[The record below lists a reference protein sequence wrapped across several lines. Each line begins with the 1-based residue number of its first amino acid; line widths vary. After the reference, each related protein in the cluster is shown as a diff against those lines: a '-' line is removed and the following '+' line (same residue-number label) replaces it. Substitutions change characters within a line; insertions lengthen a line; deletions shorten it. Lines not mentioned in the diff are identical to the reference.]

1 MIQMKESLKKYGR
14 KQIICGI
21 LGTCIAL
28 LLTGILVDRR
38 MERVEAKMA
47 ETQETLA
54 GEVFRFH
61 VLANSDSEEDQ
72 AVKLKVRDAVIQ
84 YMKEDMSQE
93 DLETDVELTRQW
105 AEEHLGEIENVAD
118 QVIREEG
125 YSYSAKAEVT
135 ACYFPDKRY
144 GDILFPAGE
153 YEALRV
159 KLGSARG
166 HNWWCVL
173 YPNLCFTNA
182 TCAVVDDDGKE
193 KLKSA
198 LSAEEYE
205 MVTATTDFKIK
216 WFLFGDDAEED
227 P

>member
-1 MIQMKESLKKYGR
+1 MIQIKESLKKYGR
-14 KQIICGI
+14 KQLICGI
-21 LGTCIAL
+21 LGICIAL
-28 LLTGILVDRR
+28 FLTGIIVDRR
-38 MERVEAKMA
+38 MEQVEAKVA

-54 GEVFRFH
+54 EEVFRFH

-72 AVKLKVRDAVIQ
+72 AVKLKVRDAIIQ
-84 YMKEDMSQE
+84 YMKEDTSKE
-93 DLETDVELTRQW
+93 NLETDVELTRQW
-105 AEEHLGEIENVAD
+105 AEEHLGEIEYVAD

-159 KLGSARG
+159 KLGSAKG

-216 WFLFGDDAEED
+216 WFFFGDDAEED

>member
-1 MIQMKESLKKYGR
+1 MIQIKESLKKYGK
-14 KQIICGI
+14 KQMICGI

-28 LLTGILVDRR
+28 VLTGFLVDRR

-72 AVKLKVRDAVIQ
+72 NVKLKVRDAVLQ

-93 DLETDVELTRQW
+93 SAEMDVEHTRQW
-105 AEEHLGEIENVAD
+105 AREHLKEIEAVAD
-118 QVIREEG
+118 RVIRDEG
-125 YSYSAKAEVT
+125 YSYQAQAEVT
-135 ACYFPDKRY
+135 SCYFPDKKY
-144 GDILFPAGE
+144 GDILLPEGE

-159 KLGSARG
+159 KLGRASG

-182 TCAVVDDDGKE
+182 TCAVVDDEGKQ

-216 WFLFGDDAEED
+216 WFFFGDDDEE

>member
-1 MIQMKESLKKYGR
+1 MIQIKESLKKYGR
-14 KQIICGI
+14 KQLICGI

-28 LLTGILVDRR
+28 FLTGIIVDRR
-38 MERVEAKMA
+38 MEQVEAKVA

-54 GEVFRFH
+54 EEVFRFH

-72 AVKLKVRDAVIQ
+72 AVKLKVRDAIIQ
-84 YMKEDMSQE
+84 YMKEDTSKE
-93 DLETDVELTRQW
+93 DLETDVELTRKW

-159 KLGSARG
+159 KLGSAKG

-216 WFLFGDDAEED
+216 WFFFGDDAEED